1 MFLCLY
7 DNNLI
12 WKSKAPEGVRLQL
25 EFYSLSGVLLQAKK
39 MVKKLLDDHDDLLNQ
54 ILDPNDKGLVEQF
67 VQAGGAEAIKTSA
80 TKFVNPNWTC
90 KDLFQRSY
98 VPPVFLF
105 TIILRLF
112 HILVIVFQK
121 MLIACTTCADHL
133 LKSVS

>member
-12 WKSKAPEGVRLQL
+12 WKSNAPEGVRLQL

-80 TKFVNPNWTC
+80 TKCVNPNWT
-90 KDLFQRSY
+90 
-98 VPPVFLF
+98 
-105 TIILRLF
+105 
-112 HILVIVFQK
+112 
-121 MLIACTTCADHL
+121 
-133 LKSVS
+133 